1 MGAFCFGLFTVRP
14 LQGARKR
21 VIMGALLWFGGIYER
36 ALPHTHG
43 ENAAE
48 AYLVARGAKVRERN
62 FRTRAG
68 EIDLIVEL
76 DGCIVFVEVK
86 RRSTPRLGRPAEAV
100 TPAKRRKIIQCAKIY
115 AAMHH
120 LMDARLRFD
129 VVELTPGHVNHIP
142 AAFDTTGMA

>member
-1 MGAFCFGLFTVRP
+1 MSEHYRILT
-14 LQGARKR
+14 
-21 VIMGALLWFGGIYER
+21 
-36 ALPHTHG
+36 G

-86 RRSTPRLGRPAEAV
+86 RRSTPRLGRPA
-100 TPAKRRKIIQCAKIY
+100 KRRKIIQCAKIY

-142 AAFDTTGMA
+142 AAFDATGMA

>member
-1 MGAFCFGLFTVRP
+1 MSEHYRILT
-14 LQGARKR
+14 
-21 VIMGALLWFGGIYER
+21 
-36 ALPHTHG
+36 G

-86 RRSTPRLGRPAEAV
+86 RRSTPRLGRPM
-100 TPAKRRKIIQCAKIY
+100 TKSS
-115 AAMHH
+115 
-120 LMDARLRFD
+120 
-129 VVELTPGHVNHIP
+129 
-142 AAFDTTGMA
+142 

>member
-1 MGAFCFGLFTVRP
+1 MSEHYRILT
-14 LQGARKR
+14 
-21 VIMGALLWFGGIYER
+21 
-36 ALPHTHG
+36 G

-48 AYLVARGAKVRERN
+48 AHLVARGAKVRERN

-142 AAFDTTGMA
+142 AAFDATGMA

>member
-1 MGAFCFGLFTVRP
+1 MSEHYRILT
-14 LQGARKR
+14 
-21 VIMGALLWFGGIYER
+21 
-36 ALPHTHG
+36 G

-62 FRTRAG
+62 FRTRTG

-76 DGCIVFVEVK
+76 DGIVFVEVK

-142 AAFDTTGMA
+142 AAFDATGMA